1 MVRDRR
7 RVAGRP
13 GQRRLRPSDL
23 RRRAQTRRAAV
34 ILGVSAAAVIGVGVL
49 LALTREPPLDPQTG
63 CIAGRPLPPEHTV
76 VLVDQTDPLTSTQ
89 IAYAKALILAEYQRL
104 APHGE
109 LTVRGVRADPDDA
122 AESFSRCRLRRGTE
136 VMGVASNPDMIEAAF
151 KRTVGDALERL
162 SERPA
167 GTVPSAPRSPIIEAV
182 DSAMD
187 APDFAPTVHDRRLV
201 ILSDMA
207 QNSSAISEYKGA
219 GSGLDPSQA
228 VRDAFTRDLKGVS
241 VRIHYLRR
249 PALEAI
255 QTSAQRDFWRDWYV
269 SQGANVKLGWGLQLV
284 DGRR

>member
-23 RRRAQTRRAAV
+23 RRQAQTRRAAA
-34 ILGVSAAAVIGVGVL
+34 ILGVSAAAVVGVGVL
-49 LALTREPPLDPQTG
+49 LAATREPALDPQTG

-76 VLVDQTDPLTSTQ
+76 VLVDQTDPLTTTQ

-104 APHGE
+104 EPHGE

-122 AESFSRCRLRRGTE
+122 ADSFSRCRLRRGTE
-136 VMGVASNPDMIEAAF
+136 VLGVASNPDMIEAAF
-151 KRTVGDALERL
+151 KRTVGDALNAYLNGLRD
-162 SERPA
+162 
-167 GTVPSAPRSPIIEAV
+167 VPSAPRSPIIEAV
-182 DSAMD
+182 DSAVD

-207 QNSSAISEYKGA
+207 QNSTALSEYRGA
-219 GSGLDPSQA
+219 GSGLDPSRA
-228 VRDAFTRDLKGVS
+228 VRDEFTRDLKGVS

-249 PALEAI
+249 PSLETI
-255 QTSAQRDFWRDWYV
+255 QTSAQRDFWRDWYA